1 MTEEVFVL
9 MLFNDYDCDWP
20 SFLVQLPQTEHN
32 QIIMMLLSVLSLYK
46 SSGISSMVGSLT
58 KKIHFDPKCVM
69 GGWDYLVK
77 SVFVFIDLFRSLSL
91 LDSLSILRRKI
102 NPPS

>member
-1 MTEEVFVL
+1 MSIQHINLL
-9 MLFNDYDCDWP
+9 MG
-20 SFLVQLPQTEHN
+20 EIN
-32 QIIMMLLSVLSLYK
+32 Q
-46 SSGISSMVGSLT
+46 MVGSLT
-58 KKIHFDPKCVM
+58 KKTYTYPKCVM

-77 SVFVFIDLFRSLSL
+77 SVFAFIDLFRSLSL